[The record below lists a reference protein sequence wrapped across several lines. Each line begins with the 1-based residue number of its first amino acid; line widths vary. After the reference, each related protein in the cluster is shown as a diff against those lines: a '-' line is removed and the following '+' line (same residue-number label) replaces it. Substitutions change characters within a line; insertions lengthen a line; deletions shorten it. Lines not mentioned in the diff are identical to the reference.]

1 MKKKRKRSVVIM
13 KRKGSRFADI
23 IMQEYNKKKRY
34 KETIK
39 RRNANNGRGKEQSGQ
54 TSKI

>member
-1 MKKKRKRSVVIM
+1 MKKKQKRSVVIM
-13 KRKGSRFADI
+13 KRKGSRFADK

-34 KETIK
+34 EGLMK
-39 RRNANNGRGKEQSGQ
+39 RGNANNGRKEQSGQ